1 MIIILFW
8 TLSCLCGHKDTNL
21 RAIHNLCGHKDTNLR
36 AIHNWLQGN
45 HRPAEVAFVGTKI
58 LI

>member
-21 RAIHNLCGHKDTNLR
+21 RAIHNGFRGGERIDD
-36 AIHNWLQGN
+36 
-45 HRPAEVAFVGTKI
+45 VAFVGTKI